1 MENKQEILDKLLP
14 ALQATRRRVMKKYNR
29 KSPRER
35 QLRTGAQ
42 RKTITININDPGAD
56 YKREDDRYFRLWV
69 LLKERIARKVYTGI
83 PEKEKYIYIQL
94 MTEMAILEAD
104 EILED

>member
-35 QLRTGAQ
+35 QLR
-42 RKTITININDPGAD
+42 KGAD
-56 YKREDDRYFRLWV
+56 KNISIFSIEQNQEGCKHVNKD
-69 LLKERIARKVYTGI
+69 
-83 PEKEKYIYIQL
+83 Q
-94 MTEMAILEAD
+94 
-104 EILED
+104 